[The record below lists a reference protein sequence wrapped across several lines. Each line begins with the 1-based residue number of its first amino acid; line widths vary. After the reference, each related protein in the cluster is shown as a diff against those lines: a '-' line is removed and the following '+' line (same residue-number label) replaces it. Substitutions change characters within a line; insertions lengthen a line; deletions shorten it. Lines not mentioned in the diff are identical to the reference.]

1 MGQRSKNTLPADA
14 RTKSGGL
21 NPFPSEMEFI
31 RYALD
36 SAAIV
41 AITDVR
47 GTITFVNS
55 KFCEISG
62 YAREELIGNNHRM
75 LHSGVHDT
83 AFFRAMYRRIASG
96 QVWHGEICN
105 RRKDGSHYWV
115 DTTIVPHVNAGG
127 KVDSYTAIRFDV
139 TARHEAEAMLRRTV
153 SVDSLTGIPNRR
165 RFQEHLESVLDLN
178 SPTPSPVHLALL
190 DIDTFKE
197 INDSFG
203 HDMGDN
209 LLKVVAGRLGSL
221 AMPGVFVARLGGDEF
236 GIVMTGMQD
245 DDALAFMGEV
255 LASLR
260 GPVKLG
266 ATTRRCSASIGVA
279 SFPEHAASLDDLFKA
294 ADMALYRSKALGRD
308 QAKFFIPRLREI
320 AERKSELLH
329 AVEIGL
335 DRGQFRLYYQPL
347 VPTDPTRAVS
357 LEGLLRWSHPEK
369 GLITPAA
376 FLTDMDD
383 PGLQAAIGMF
393 VVKRAF
399 RDMKAMIGM
408 ALPVRRI
415 AINVTNADF
424 RSDAFVDRFFDLS
437 RQTGIAPDRFCVEV
451 TEGVFLGR
459 DFQHLEG
466 RLSRLH
472 EAGVEI
478 ALDDFGTGFASLTH
492 LRRMPIDRIKIDRS
506 FVSNLTASAE
516 DLAIVRGV
524 IDIAHSMG
532 KVVTAEGVETREQA
546 ELLRN
551 LDCDYL
557 QGWYFA
563 KASNIERLP
572 YVLSHLP
579 RLPGKPGGFLQSVA
593 S

>member
-1 MGQRSKNTLPADA
+1 
-14 RTKSGGL
+14 
-21 NPFPSEMEFI
+21 
-31 RYALD
+31 
-36 SAAIV
+36 
-41 AITDVR
+41 
-47 GTITFVNS
+47 
-55 KFCEISG
+55 
-62 YAREELIGNNHRM
+62 
-75 LHSGVHDT
+75 
-83 AFFRAMYRRIASG
+83 
-96 QVWHGEICN
+96 
-105 RRKDGSHYWV
+105 
-115 DTTIVPHVNAGG
+115 
-127 KVDSYTAIRFDV
+127 
-139 TARHEAEAMLRRTV
+139 MLRQTV
-153 SVDSLTGIPNRR
+153 SIDALTGIPNRR
-165 RFQEHLESVLDLN
+165 RFQEYLESVLDLH

-209 LLKVVAGRLGSL
+209 LLKVVAERLNAL
-221 AMPGVFVARLGGDEF
+221 TTPDVFVARLGGDEF
-236 GIVMTGMQD
+236 GIVMTGMVD
-245 DDALAFMGEV
+245 EDALAFTDEV

-266 ATTRRCSASIGVA
+266 AATRRCSGSIGVS
-279 SFPEHAASLDDLFKA
+279 SFPKHAGSLDELFKA
-294 ADMALYRSKALGRD
+294 ADMALYRSKSLGRD
-308 QAKFFIPRLREI
+308 QAKFFFPRLREI

-347 VPTDPTRAVS
+347 VPTAPHRAVS
-357 LEGLLRWSHPEK
+357 LEALLRWSHPEQ
-369 GLITPAA
+369 GLITPGA

-383 PGLQAAIGMF
+383 PGLLAAIGMF
-393 VVKRAF
+393 VVTQVF
-399 RDMKAMIGM
+399 RDMKAMIDA

-424 RSDAFVDRFFDLS
+424 RSDAFVDRFFELS
-437 RQTGIAPDRFCVEV
+437 QQAAIAPERFCVEV

-506 FVSNLTASAE
+506 FVSNLTTSAE

-546 ELLRN
+546 ELLRD
-551 LDCDYL
+551 LGCDYL

-563 KASNIERLP
+563 KAFNIERLP
-572 YVLSHLP
+572 YLLSHLP
-579 RLPGKPGGFLQSVA
+579 RLAGNRDGVLQSVA

>member
-1 MGQRSKNTLPADA
+1 MAASTNAHAKRTTL
-14 RTKSGGL
+14 SSIH
-21 NPFPSEMEFI
+21 SEMEFI

-41 AITDVR
+41 AMTDVR

-62 YAREELIGNNHRM
+62 YSQEELIGSNHRM
-75 LHSGVHDT
+75 LHSGMHDV
-83 AFFRAMYRRIASG
+83 AFFRAMYRRIANG
-96 QVWHGEICN
+96 KVWHGEICN
-105 RRKDGSHYWV
+105 RRKDGTHYWV
-115 DTTIVPHVNAGG
+115 DTTIVPHITAKG
-127 KVDSYTAIRFDV
+127 KVDSYTAIRFDI
-139 TARHEAEAMLRRTV
+139 TARHEAEAMLRRIV

-165 RFQEHLESVLDLN
+165 RFQEHLESVLN
-178 SPTPSPVHLALL
+178 ISGCPPSSVHLALL

-197 INDSFG
+197 INDTFG
-203 HDMGDN
+203 HDIGDE
-209 LLKVVAGRLGSL
+209 LLTIFSERLGL
-221 AMPGVFVARLGGDEF
+221 FVTPDVFVARLGGDEF
-236 GIVMTGMQD
+236 GIVMTGIQD
-245 DDALAFMGEV
+245 DNVLAFLDQV
-255 LASLR
+255 LTSLR
-260 GPVKLG
+260 EPVKLST
-266 ATTRRCSASIGVA
+266 ATRRCSASIGVA
-279 SFPEHAASLDDLFKA
+279 SFPQHASSLDELFKA
-294 ADMALYRSKALGRD
+294 ADMALYRSKTLGRD
-308 QAKFFIPRLREI
+308 QAKLFIPRLREV

-329 AVEIGL
+329 AVADGL

-347 VPTDPTRAVS
+347 VPSDPHSPIS
-357 LEGLLRWSHPEK
+357 LEGLLRWNHPDQ
-369 GLITPAA
+369 GLITPNA
-376 FLTDMDD
+376 FLVDMDD
-383 PGLQAAIGMF
+383 PGLLAAIGMF
-393 VVKRAF
+393 VVKQAF
-399 RDMKAMIGM
+399 EGM
-408 ALPVRRI
+408 EVIDGESLPVGRI

-424 RSDAFVDRFFDLS
+424 RSDAFVDRFFELS
-437 RQTGIAPDRFCVEV
+437 LQTGIAPDRFCVEV

-506 FVSNLTASAE
+506 FVSNLTTSVE

-524 IDIAHSMG
+524 IDIAHSMA

-546 ELLRN
+546 ELLQH
-551 LDCDYL
+551 LGCDYL

-563 KASNIERLP
+563 KAFNIERLP

-579 RLPGKPGGFLQSVA
+579 RLPVSRNDI
-593 S
+593 

>member
-1 MGQRSKNTLPADA
+1 MADSTNAHAKRATL
-14 RTKSGGL
+14 SSIH
-21 NPFPSEMEFI
+21 SEMEFI

-41 AITDVR
+41 AMTDVR

-62 YAREELIGNNHRM
+62 YSQEELIGSNHRM
-75 LHSGVHDT
+75 LHSGMHDV
-83 AFFRAMYRRIASG
+83 AFFRAMYRRIANG
-96 QVWHGEICN
+96 KVWHGEICN
-105 RRKDGSHYWV
+105 RRKDGTHYWV
-115 DTTIVPHVNAGG
+115 DTTIVPHITAKG
-127 KVDSYTAIRFDV
+127 KVDSYTAIRFDI
-139 TARHEAEAMLRRTV
+139 TARYEAEAMLRRIV

-165 RFQEHLESVLDLN
+165 RFQEHLESVLN
-178 SPTPSPVHLALL
+178 ISGCPPSSVHLALL

-197 INDSFG
+197 INDTFG
-203 HDMGDN
+203 HDIGDE
-209 LLKVVAGRLGSL
+209 LLTIFSERLGL
-221 AMPGVFVARLGGDEF
+221 FVTPDVFVARLGGDEF
-236 GIVMTGMQD
+236 GIVMTGIQD
-245 DDALAFMGEV
+245 DNVLAFLDQV
-255 LASLR
+255 LTSLR
-260 GPVKLG
+260 EPVKLST
-266 ATTRRCSASIGVA
+266 ATRRCSASIGVA
-279 SFPEHAASLDDLFKA
+279 SFPQHASSLDELFKA

-308 QAKFFIPRLREI
+308 QAKFFIPRLREV

-329 AVEIGL
+329 AVADGL

-347 VPTDPTRAVS
+347 VPSDPHSPIS
-357 LEGLLRWSHPEK
+357 LEGLLRWNHPDQ
-369 GLITPAA
+369 GLITPNA
-376 FLTDMDD
+376 FLVDMDD
-383 PGLQAAIGMF
+383 PGLLAAIGMF
-393 VVKRAF
+393 VVKQAF
-399 RDMKAMIGM
+399 EGM
-408 ALPVRRI
+408 EVIDGESLPVGRI

-424 RSDAFVDRFFDLS
+424 RSDAFVDRFFELS
-437 RQTGIAPDRFCVEV
+437 LQTGIAPDRFCVEV

-506 FVSNLTASAE
+506 FVSNLTTSVE

-524 IDIAHSMG
+524 IDIAHSMA

-546 ELLRN
+546 ELLQH
-551 LDCDYL
+551 LGCDYL

-563 KASNIERLP
+563 KAFNIERLP

-579 RLPGKPGGFLQSVA
+579 RLPVSRNDI
-593 S
+593 

>member
-1 MGQRSKNTLPADA
+1 MAASTNAHAKRTTL
-14 RTKSGGL
+14 SSIH
-21 NPFPSEMEFI
+21 SEMEFI

-41 AITDVR
+41 AMTDVR

-62 YAREELIGNNHRM
+62 YSQEELIGSNHRM
-75 LHSGVHDT
+75 LHSGMHDV
-83 AFFRAMYRRIASG
+83 AFFRAMYRRIANG
-96 QVWHGEICN
+96 KVWHGEICN
-105 RRKDGSHYWV
+105 RRKDGTHYWV
-115 DTTIVPHVNAGG
+115 DTTIVPHITAKG
-127 KVDSYTAIRFDV
+127 KVDSYTAIRFDI
-139 TARHEAEAMLRRTV
+139 TARYEAEAMLRRIV

-165 RFQEHLESVLDLN
+165 RFQEHLESVLN
-178 SPTPSPVHLALL
+178 ISGCPPSSVHLALL

-197 INDSFG
+197 INDTFG
-203 HDMGDN
+203 HDIGDE
-209 LLKVVAGRLGSL
+209 LLTIFSERLGL
-221 AMPGVFVARLGGDEF
+221 FVTPDVFVARLGGDEF
-236 GIVMTGMQD
+236 GIVMTGIQD
-245 DDALAFMGEV
+245 DNVLAFLDQV
-255 LASLR
+255 LTSLR
-260 GPVKLG
+260 EPVKLST
-266 ATTRRCSASIGVA
+266 TTRRCSASIGVA
-279 SFPEHAASLDDLFKA
+279 SFPQHASSLDELFKA

-308 QAKFFIPRLREI
+308 QAKFFIPRLREV

-329 AVEIGL
+329 AVADGL
-335 DRGQFRLYYQPL
+335 DRGQFHLYYQPL
-347 VPTDPTRAVS
+347 VPSDPHSPIS
-357 LEGLLRWSHPEK
+357 LEGLLRWNHPDQ
-369 GLITPAA
+369 GLITPNA
-376 FLTDMDD
+376 FLVDIDD
-383 PGLQAAIGMF
+383 PGLLAAIGMF
-393 VVKRAF
+393 VVKQAF
-399 RDMKAMIGM
+399 EGM
-408 ALPVRRI
+408 EVIDGESLPVGRI

-424 RSDAFVDRFFDLS
+424 RSDAFVDRFFELS
-437 RQTGIAPDRFCVEV
+437 LQTGIAPDRFCVEV

-506 FVSNLTASAE
+506 FVSNLTTSVE

-524 IDIAHSMG
+524 IDIAHSMA

-546 ELLRN
+546 ELLQH
-551 LDCDYL
+551 LGCDYL

-563 KASNIERLP
+563 KAFNIERLP

-579 RLPGKPGGFLQSVA
+579 RLPVSRNDI
-593 S
+593 

>member
-1 MGQRSKNTLPADA
+1 MADSTNAHAKRATL
-14 RTKSGGL
+14 SSIH
-21 NPFPSEMEFI
+21 SEMEFI

-41 AITDVR
+41 AMTDVR

-62 YAREELIGNNHRM
+62 YSQEELIGSNHRM
-75 LHSGVHDT
+75 LHSGMHDV
-83 AFFRAMYRRIASG
+83 AFFRAMYRRIANG
-96 QVWHGEICN
+96 KVWHGEICN
-105 RRKDGSHYWV
+105 RRKDGTHYWV
-115 DTTIVPHVNAGG
+115 DTTIVPHITAKG
-127 KVDSYTAIRFDV
+127 KVDSYTAIRFDI
-139 TARHEAEAMLRRTV
+139 TARYEAEAMLRRIV

-165 RFQEHLESVLDLN
+165 RFQEHLESVLN
-178 SPTPSPVHLALL
+178 ISGCPPSSVHLALL

-197 INDSFG
+197 INDTFG
-203 HDMGDN
+203 HDIGDE
-209 LLKVVAGRLGSL
+209 LLTIFSERLGL
-221 AMPGVFVARLGGDEF
+221 FVTPDVFVARLGGDEF
-236 GIVMTGMQD
+236 GIVMTGIQD
-245 DDALAFMGEV
+245 DNVLAFLDQV
-255 LASLR
+255 ITSLR
-260 GPVKLG
+260 EPVKLST
-266 ATTRRCSASIGVA
+266 TTRRCSASIGVA
-279 SFPEHAASLDDLFKA
+279 SFPQHASSLDELFKA

-308 QAKFFIPRLREI
+308 QAKFFIPRLREV

-329 AVEIGL
+329 AVADGL
-335 DRGQFRLYYQPL
+335 DRGQFHLYYQPL
-347 VPTDPTRAVS
+347 VPSDPHSPIS
-357 LEGLLRWSHPEK
+357 LEGLLRWNHPDQ
-369 GLITPAA
+369 GLITPNA
-376 FLTDMDD
+376 FLVDMDD
-383 PGLQAAIGMF
+383 PGLLAAIGMF
-393 VVKRAF
+393 VVKQAF
-399 RDMKAMIGM
+399 EGM
-408 ALPVRRI
+408 EVIDGESLPVGRI

-424 RSDAFVDRFFDLS
+424 RSDAFVDRFFELS
-437 RQTGIAPDRFCVEV
+437 LQTGIAPDRFCVEV

-506 FVSNLTASAE
+506 FVSNLTTSVE

-524 IDIAHSMG
+524 IDIAHSMA

-546 ELLRN
+546 ELLQH
-551 LDCDYL
+551 LGCDYL

-563 KASNIERLP
+563 KAFNIERLP

-579 RLPGKPGGFLQSVA
+579 RLPVSRNDI
-593 S
+593 

>member
-1 MGQRSKNTLPADA
+1 MAASTNAHAKRTTL
-14 RTKSGGL
+14 SSIH
-21 NPFPSEMEFI
+21 SEMEFI

-41 AITDVR
+41 AMTDVR

-62 YAREELIGNNHRM
+62 YSQEELIGSNHRM
-75 LHSGVHDT
+75 LHSGMHDV
-83 AFFRAMYRRIASG
+83 AFFRAMYRRIANG
-96 QVWHGEICN
+96 KVWHGEICN
-105 RRKDGSHYWV
+105 RRKDGTHYWV
-115 DTTIVPHVNAGG
+115 DTTIVPHITAKG
-127 KVDSYTAIRFDV
+127 KVDSYTAIRFDI
-139 TARHEAEAMLRRTV
+139 TARHEAEATLRRIV

-165 RFQEHLESVLDLN
+165 RFQEHLESVLN
-178 SPTPSPVHLALL
+178 ISGCPPSSVHLALL

-197 INDSFG
+197 INDTFG
-203 HDMGDN
+203 HDIGDE
-209 LLKVVAGRLGSL
+209 LLTIFSERLGL
-221 AMPGVFVARLGGDEF
+221 FVTPDVFVARLGGDEF
-236 GIVMTGMQD
+236 GIVMTGIQD
-245 DDALAFMGEV
+245 DNVLAFLDQV
-255 LASLR
+255 LTSLR
-260 GPVKLG
+260 EPVKLST
-266 ATTRRCSASIGVA
+266 TTRRCSASIGVA
-279 SFPEHAASLDDLFKA
+279 SFPQHASSLDELFKA

-308 QAKFFIPRLREI
+308 QAKFFIPRLREV
-320 AERKSELLH
+320 AKRKSELLH
-329 AVEIGL
+329 AVADGL

-347 VPTDPTRAVS
+347 VPSDPHSPIS
-357 LEGLLRWSHPEK
+357 LEGLLRWNHPDQ
-369 GLITPAA
+369 GLITPNA
-376 FLTDMDD
+376 FLVDMDD
-383 PGLQAAIGMF
+383 PGLLAAIGMF
-393 VVKRAF
+393 VVKQAF
-399 RDMKAMIGM
+399 EGM
-408 ALPVRRI
+408 EVIDGESLPVGRI

-424 RSDAFVDRFFDLS
+424 RSDAFVDRFFELS
-437 RQTGIAPDRFCVEV
+437 LQTGIAPDRFCVEV

-506 FVSNLTASAE
+506 FVSNLTTSVE

-524 IDIAHSMG
+524 IDIAHSMA

-546 ELLRN
+546 ELLQH
-551 LDCDYL
+551 LGCDYL

-563 KASNIERLP
+563 KAFKIERLP

-579 RLPGKPGGFLQSVA
+579 RLPVSRNDI
-593 S
+593 

>member
-1 MGQRSKNTLPADA
+1 MADSTNAHAKRATL
-14 RTKSGGL
+14 SSIH
-21 NPFPSEMEFI
+21 SEMEFI

-41 AITDVR
+41 AMTDVR

-62 YAREELIGNNHRM
+62 YSQEELIGSNHRM
-75 LHSGVHDT
+75 LHSGMHDV
-83 AFFRAMYRRIASG
+83 AFFRAMYRRIANG
-96 QVWHGEICN
+96 KVWHGEICN
-105 RRKDGSHYWV
+105 RRKDGTHYWV
-115 DTTIVPHVNAGG
+115 DTTIVPHITAKG
-127 KVDSYTAIRFDV
+127 KVDSYTAIRFDI
-139 TARHEAEAMLRRTV
+139 TARYEAEAMLRRIV

-165 RFQEHLESVLDLN
+165 RFQEHLESVLN
-178 SPTPSPVHLALL
+178 ISGCPPSSVHLALL

-197 INDSFG
+197 INDTFG
-203 HDMGDN
+203 HDIGDE
-209 LLKVVAGRLGSL
+209 LLTIFSERLGL
-221 AMPGVFVARLGGDEF
+221 FVTPDVFVARLGGDEF
-236 GIVMTGMQD
+236 GIVMTGIQD
-245 DDALAFMGEV
+245 DNVLAFLDQV
-255 LASLR
+255 LTSLR
-260 GPVKLG
+260 EPVKLST
-266 ATTRRCSASIGVA
+266 TTRRCSASIGVA
-279 SFPEHAASLDDLFKA
+279 SFPQHASSLDELFKA

-308 QAKFFIPRLREI
+308 QAKFFIPRLREV

-329 AVEIGL
+329 AVADGL
-335 DRGQFRLYYQPL
+335 DRGQFHLYYQPL
-347 VPTDPTRAVS
+347 VPSDPHSPIS
-357 LEGLLRWSHPEK
+357 LEGLLRWNHPDQ
-369 GLITPAA
+369 GLITPNA
-376 FLTDMDD
+376 FLVDMDD
-383 PGLQAAIGMF
+383 PGLLAAIGMF
-393 VVKRAF
+393 VVKQAF
-399 RDMKAMIGM
+399 EGM
-408 ALPVRRI
+408 EVIDGESLPVGRI

-424 RSDAFVDRFFDLS
+424 RSDAFVDRFFELS
-437 RQTGIAPDRFCVEV
+437 LQTGIAPDRFCVEV

-506 FVSNLTASAE
+506 FVSNLTTSVE

-524 IDIAHSMG
+524 IDIAHSMA

-546 ELLRN
+546 ELLQH
-551 LDCDYL
+551 LGCDYL

-563 KASNIERLP
+563 KAFNIERLP

-579 RLPGKPGGFLQSVA
+579 RLPVSRNDI
-593 S
+593 